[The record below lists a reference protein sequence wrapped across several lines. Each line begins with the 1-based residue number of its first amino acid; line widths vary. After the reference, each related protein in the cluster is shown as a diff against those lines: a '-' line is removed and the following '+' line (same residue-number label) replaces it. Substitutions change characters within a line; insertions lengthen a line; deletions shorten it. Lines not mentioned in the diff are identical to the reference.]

1 MTARLNDEQVQKNAK
16 PLPLGFDTH
25 VFCVA
30 AGTEIECG
38 GDILTVTENAVVSIQ
53 NRFYCTERIYNQII
67 AATKRR
73 LS

>member
-1 MTARLNDEQVQKNAK
+1 MTLRLDDKQVQQNAE
-16 PLPLGFDTH
+16 PLPLGLDTH

-30 AGTEIECG
+30 AGTEIECNG
-38 GDILTVTENAVVSIQ
+38 KILTVTENAVVSIE
-53 NRFYCTERIYNQII
+53 NRFYCTERIYNQIR